1 MQHAWVFEVLEDM
14 KAFADHHGFD
24 ALAAQLEDARLTA
37 AAEIPEQELRGG
49 PSCTSSQDASATPP
63 DGKPRRAEVWR
74 GPDVFRY
81 GPHSRN

>member
-49 PSCTSSQDASATPP
+49 ARSAPSHDPADMPR
-63 DGKPRRAEVWR
+63 DGKPRRAEIWR